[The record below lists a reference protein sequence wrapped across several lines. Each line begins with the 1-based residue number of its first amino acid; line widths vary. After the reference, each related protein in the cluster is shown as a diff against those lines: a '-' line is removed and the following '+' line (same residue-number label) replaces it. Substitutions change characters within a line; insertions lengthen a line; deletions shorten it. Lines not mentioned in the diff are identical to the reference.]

1 MAYLTKHTYS
11 KLSRK
16 IDLKTKVS
24 QQLFMKHI
32 LNDQK
37 LYYIFNSVELKYL
50 FNFKLLFEN
59 NKEQMEHYLSYV
71 PKQKDEKKYVFETK
85 RKLKYHLSSACSFLK
100 KDFLNFNIPQEIRDL
115 GDVAIEDYRSWF
127 KKEGY
132 AEQYSEGI
140 LDVSVVVFR
149 YNNIFPMKYGVARL
163 NEKYNLIEEIPN
175 SSIEREDSKFN
186 YHTFL
191 ENIEDLKNDYA
202 FHFQCKVTRTL
213 SKFDYLLQRSDT
225 EIANKISELFT
236 PEFITNYGMDRVKKM
251 FVISKRIKKELMS
264 ALIDY
269 FKWTYRS
276 TLHSIDTVTLEHF
289 GLECCHSCKENQIEN
304 KLKASS
310 IYV

>member
-37 LYYIFNSVELKYL
+37 LYYIFSSVELKYL

-59 NKEQMEHYLSYV
+59 NKEQMDRYLNYV
-71 PKQKDEKKYVFETK
+71 PKQKDDKKYVFETK
-85 RKLKYHLSSACSFLK
+85 RKLKYHLSSTCSFLR
-100 KDFLNFNIPQEIRDL
+100 KDFLNFNIPQEIREL

-127 KKEGY
+127 KTENY
-132 AEQYSEGI
+132 AEQYLNGI

-149 YNNIFPMKYGVARL
+149 YNNIFPLKYDVTRL
-163 NEKYNLIEEIPN
+163 NEKYSLIEEIPN
-175 SSIEREDSKFN
+175 SSIEKEDSEFDYN
-186 YHTFL
+186 TFL
-191 ENIEDLKNDYA
+191 QNIEDLKKDYD
-202 FHFQCKVTRTL
+202 FHFQCSVTRTL

-236 PEFITNYGMDRVKKM
+236 PEFITNYGVDRVKKM
-251 FVISKRIKKELMS
+251 FAISKRIKKALNN

-289 GLECCHSCKENQIEN
+289 GLECCHSCK
-304 KLKASS
+304 KK
-310 IYV
+310 